1 MQKSRHTHHNQTEMS
16 ACKLGTTPV
25 NRLTQEQ
32 CDRMILRW
40 FYKCHADEWLGI
52 FVDTNHYLAVK
63 NRIQQYKD
71 NLKHRNLK

>member
-1 MQKSRHTHHNQTEMS
+1 MS

-32 CDRMILRW
+32 CTYMIV
-40 FYKCHADEWLGI
+40 KIAMIADGYRNRKKDDMCEYYISVGKR
-52 FVDTNHYLAVK
+52 LA
-63 NRIQQYKD
+63 QYKD